1 MEKDKVSLIVA
12 IYRSEDFLKKLI
24 ESMINQTYKNLEI
37 ILVDDG
43 SPDNSG
49 KICDEYAKK
58 DNRIKVIHKKNGGT
72 CEARNYGLKAST
84 GDYFSIIDGD
94 DWLCEDYVEYLMN
107 IINSTGAE
115 MAMTHNIFTT
125 RDQIQVPEDK
135 IEILTPEDATIKLIY
150 PGIEIGPWNKM
161 YKKEI
166 IEKYN
171 ISFNVPW
178 SGEGLYFITTFAQHC
193 TKVGMGQRKIYNYRL
208 NNLNSGLTNLNVQM
222 GINALWN
229 IKNIKKNLIINSKKL
244 NYACD
249 WHIWKNYGFTL
260 YLIVGTSIEDNRKLY
275 KECIHNVR
283 KMMFKTFIH
292 SDVGIRGKLHI
303 LKFSIFPVQSVK
315 KSLKIREEGLKK
327 DKMK

>member
-1 MEKDKVSLIVA
+1 MAEHV
-12 IYRSEDFLKKLI
+12 
-24 ESMINQTYKNLEI
+24 
-37 ILVDDG
+37 
-43 SPDNSG
+43 
-49 KICDEYAKK
+49 
-58 DNRIKVIHKKNGGT
+58 
-72 CEARNYGLKAST
+72 
-84 GDYFSIIDGD
+84 D

>member
-1 MEKDKVSLIVA
+1 MEKYKVSLIVA
-12 IYRSEDFLKKLI
+12 IYKSEDFLNKLI

-166 IEKYN
+166 IEINHKHQLELLSAQN
-171 ISFNVPW
+171 GND
-178 SGEGLYFITTFAQHC
+178 ITQ
-193 TKVGMGQRKIYNYRL
+193 
-208 NNLNSGLTNLNVQM
+208 
-222 GINALWN
+222 
-229 IKNIKKNLIINSKKL
+229 NLIGAFAGEIAKSPEVKAEVLRGMKNANNKK
-244 NYACD
+244 
-249 WHIWKNYGFTL
+249 K
-260 YLIVGTSIEDNRKLY
+260 
-275 KECIHNVR
+275 
-283 KMMFKTFIH
+283 
-292 SDVGIRGKLHI
+292 GK
-303 LKFSIFPVQSVK
+303 
-315 KSLKIREEGLKK
+315 R
-327 DKMK
+327 